1 MAFTQVTITQDYT
14 SADWT
19 EPSGTVTFTP
29 AVPMLNSS
37 VVVPAVPV
45 VARLDSG
52 GSITIPLAAN
62 TDPSTTPTGGYYS
75 VVELINGVT
84 RAYSVAIPHDQGS
97 TLALYSLA
105 QMSTAP
111 ATSFPAAPRVGITSQ
126 SGTSYTLTTGDAG
139 KAVQST
145 GSSAFTLTVPAN
157 SAQAFAIGDMVLVA
171 QIGTG
176 QITLSAAGG
185 VTLRTA
191 SSLTTRAQWS
201 EISVRKIATDEWLV
215 AGDTT

>member
-1 MAFTQVTITQDYT
+1 MAFTQVTVTQDYN

-19 EPSGTVTFTP
+19 EPSGTVIFTP
-29 AVPMLNSS
+29 VVPMLNSG

-45 VARLDSG
+45 TARLDG
-52 GSITIPLAAN
+52 AGTISITLVAD
-62 TDPSTTPTGGYYS
+62 TDPSTTPTGGYYG
-75 VVELINGVT
+75 VVELINGV
-84 RAYSVAIPHDQGS
+84 RRSYNVVIPHDQGS
-97 TLALYSLA
+97 SVVLYSLA

-111 ATSFPAAPRVGITSQ
+111 ATSFPPAPRVAIDSQ
-126 SGTSYTLTTGDAG
+126 SGTSYTLTTADAG

-157 SAQAFAIGDMVLVA
+157 ASQAFAIGDMVLVA

-176 QITLSAAGG
+176 QITLTAAGG

-201 EISVRKIATDEWLV
+201 EISIRKIATDEWLV